1 VKINELVKIEL
12 KKISLKK
19 EMCILVIANIVI
31 PLIALA
37 PLMMASGLGDD
48 AYFILDLFIRGTFI
62 IWQSVLISSLIV
74 GEIKTKTMMQLYTY
88 PVKRSALIIAKVGLI
103 FVIILAFS
111 LITNLIQHSLFASL
125 ALILPNFS
133 YSLSLSAILR
143 MVVSSISAVMLTMMT
158 LTVGVWMKSTIAPV
172 VTAFLILS
180 MMGSFNGFS
189 LANNLAF
196 MVMMGIV
203 GTACVIFSIN
213 EITKNDLIV

>member
-1 VKINELVKIEL
+1 MKINELVKIEL